1 MLSRARSRG
10 SGTPSPRSTT
20 LNRSAGRWLTTSF
33 TVRFCAFV
41 FASSANDGVNT
52 VIIKIF
58 VGYTLV
64 SPMPKLVANRSPLV
78 EFSICCED
86 HLKHQGSRFAGRSR
100 LAMQDRFEVLSRD
113 GTVETI
119 PNSGASRE
127 MNNNV
132 WLETLKDG
140 L

>member
-1 MLSRARSRG
+1 SVFLRARIRG
-10 SGTPSPRSTT
+10 SGGPAPRSTT
-20 LNRSAGRWLTTSF
+20 LNWSVGRRLTTSLA
-33 TVRFCAFV
+33 VRFCAFV

-64 SPMPKLVANRSPLV
+64 SSTLKLVANRSPLV
-78 EFSICCED
+78 ESSIYCVD
-86 HLKHQGSRFAGRSR
+86 HLKCRGPCFAGRSR
-100 LAMQDRFEVLSRD
+100 LSLEDRFEVLSRD
-113 GTVETI
+113 RTVETI

-132 WLETLKDG
+132 WLE
-140 L
+140 